1 MDWDDIKPKPA
12 KMPTVGEDLAT
23 LSIGELESRIVALET
38 EVLRI
43 RVEIATKKARAAAAA
58 DLFKR

>member
-12 KMPTVGEDLAT
+12 KALLVGEDLSTISVA
-23 LSIGELESRIVALET
+23 ELEARIAALEI
-38 EVLRI
+38 EI
-43 RVEIATKKARAAAAA
+43 QRVKAEIATKKARASAAA

>member
-12 KMPTVGEDLAT
+12 KALAAGEDLST
-23 LSIGELESRIVALET
+23 HSIGELEARIAALEAEIQRT
-38 EVLRI
+38 RG
-43 RVEIATKKARAAAAA
+43 EIATKKARASAAA

>member
-12 KMPTVGEDLAT
+12 KVITIGEDLAT
-23 LSIGELESRIVALET
+23 LSIGELEARIVALEGEVQRIRT
-38 EVLRI
+38 EV
-43 RVEIATKKARAAAAA
+43 ATKQARAAAAA